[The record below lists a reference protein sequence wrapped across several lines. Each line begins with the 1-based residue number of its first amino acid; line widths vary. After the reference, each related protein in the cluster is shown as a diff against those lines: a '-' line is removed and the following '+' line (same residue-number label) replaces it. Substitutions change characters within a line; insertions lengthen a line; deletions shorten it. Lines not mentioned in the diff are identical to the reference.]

1 MTQSTPSII
10 NNEKLSRFG
19 SQLNQSLI
27 HGIEVLQGVASSN
40 EPIAG
45 RELSRLLELDITKV
59 NRMLRTLAYLG
70 LVRQTN
76 DRKYT
81 SGPGMHILAAQSLYA
96 AGFIQ
101 NAIKPLESLKD
112 FGLIVAMGV
121 LWQNKVTYLYHALPG
136 MDSMDAIGRMSY
148 YPATL
153 SGVGLSLLSHLSDD
167 ELTHLYDG
175 KSIEGFEDNF
185 ELLMI
190 KINEI
195 RTNKFARVETTNKRL
210 KNSKTYTIAVNV
222 GSPVY
227 SSIALSGWI
236 PEDSTIELVDILNQ
250 KAKEIALA
258 IQ

>member
-1 MTQSTPSII
+1 MTQTTPSII

-70 LVRQTN
+70 LVRQTS

-81 SGPGMHILAAQSLYA
+81 SGPGMHVLAAQSLYG

-153 SGVGLSLLSHLSDD
+153 SGVGLSLLSQLSDD
-167 ELTHLYDG
+167 EIVHLYKG
-175 KSIEGFEDNF
+175 KTIEGFDDCF
-185 ELLMI
+185 ESLMD
-190 KINEI
+190 KIEEI
-195 RTNKFARVETTNKRL
+195 RRNKFTRVETTNKKL

-222 GSPVY
+222 GTPVY

-236 PEDSTIELVDILNQ
+236 PEDSTDELVEILHQ
-250 KAKEIALA
+250 KANEIVSA
-258 IQ
+258 IE

>member
-1 MTQSTPSII
+1 MTQTTPSII

-70 LVRQTN
+70 LVRQTS

-81 SGPGMHILAAQSLYA
+81 SGPGMHVLAAQSLYG

-153 SGVGLSLLSHLSDD
+153 SGVGLSLLSQLSDD
-167 ELTHLYDG
+167 EIVHLYKG
-175 KSIEGFEDNF
+175 KTIEGFDDCF
-185 ELLMI
+185 ASLMD
-190 KINEI
+190 KIEEI
-195 RTNKFARVETTNKRL
+195 RRNKFTRVETTNKKL

-222 GSPVY
+222 GTPVY

-236 PEDSTIELVDILNQ
+236 PEDSTDELVEILHQ
-250 KAKEIALA
+250 KANEIVSA
-258 IQ
+258 IE